1 MSKENLLQKIKDDTA
16 QEVQSIIDEAKN
28 RYESNRRD
36 TEEYLSLFEQSELE
50 KVENTAKESEKQT
63 RMLAEIEAKKI
74 MLKAKRELID
84 QTVERAKQ
92 KMLSLPDGEY
102 IDWITKLI
110 AQKATDGDK
119 VIISKNDVKRLTAEV
134 IGEISAKTGKKI
146 TLSDKIGDFSGG
158 IILTQ
163 NGCDKNMTLETALD
177 EIKQDY
183 ILKISTKLFSNVE

>member
-36 TEEYLSLFEQSELE
+36 TEEYLSLFEQSEL
-50 KVENTAKESEKQT
+50 KKAENTAKESEKQT

-102 IDWITKLI
+102 IDWITTLI

>member
-36 TEEYLSLFEQSELE
+36 VEEYLSLFEQSELE
-50 KVENTAKESEKQT
+50 KAESTAKENEKQT
-63 RMLAEIEAKKI
+63 RMLAEIEAKKT
-74 MLKAKRELID
+74 MLKAKREIID
-84 QTVERAKQ
+84 KTVERAKQ

-102 IDWITKLI
+102 IDWITTLI

-119 VIISKNDVKRLTAEV
+119 VIISKNDVERLTAEV
-134 IGEISAKTGKKI
+134 IGKISAQTGKKI

-177 EIKQDY
+177 EITQDY

>member
-16 QEVQSIIDEAKN
+16 QEVQNIMDEAQARYKIN
-28 RYESNRRD
+28 RLD
-36 TEEYLSLFEQSELE
+36 VEEYLSLFEQSEIE
-50 KVENTAKESEKQT
+50 KAESTAKESEKQT

-102 IDWITKLI
+102 IDWITTLI
-110 AQKATDGDK
+110 SQKATDGDK
-119 VIISKNDVKRLTAEV
+119 VIISKNDVERLTAKV
-134 IGEISAKTGKKI
+134 IGEISAKTGKRI

>member
-36 TEEYLSLFEQSELE
+36 VEEYLSLFEQSELE
-50 KVENTAKESEKQT
+50 KAENTAKESEKQT
-63 RMLAEIEAKKI
+63 RMLAEIEAKKT

-102 IDWITKLI
+102 IDWITTLI
-110 AQKATDGDK
+110 SQKATDGDK
-119 VIISKNDVKRLTAEV
+119 VIISKNDVERLTAEV

-163 NGCDKNMTLETALD
+163 SGCDKNMTLETALD
-177 EIKQDY
+177 EITQDY

>member
-1 MSKENLLQKIKDDTA
+1 MSKENLLQKIKEDTA
-16 QEVQSIIDEAKN
+16 QEVQNILDEAQARCKIN
-28 RYESNRRD
+28 RLD
-36 TEEYLSLFEQSELE
+36 VEEYLNLFEQSEIE
-50 KVENTAKESEKQT
+50 KAENTAKESEKQT

-102 IDWITKLI
+102 IDWIATLI
-110 AQKATDGDK
+110 SQKATDGDK
-119 VIISKNDVKRLTAEV
+119 VIISKNDVKRLTAEA

-158 IILTQ
+158 IILSQ